1 MSPPAQTEA
10 GEIQAAH
17 EMVEEEAAGH
27 ILGSWTGRGDRGEGI
42 LDPVTADTALEAV
55 GDTLAVHGV
64 VVVDIQDVHCRVEAG
79 IQAGDGLLLLDV

>member
-1 MSPPAQTEA
+1 MSPPVQTEA

-17 EMVEEEAAGH
+17 EMVEEEAGH
-27 ILGSWTGRGDRGEGI
+27 ILGSWTGRGDPDEGI

-55 GDTLAVHGV
+55 GDRQAAHTEAVAYIQV
-64 VVVDIQDVHCRVEAG
+64 VHTEVEAG